1 MGQLGPEPE
10 LGSSVEPELGSS
22 VEPELGSSVEPELA
36 GSSAAG
42 GGRDDLASLE

>member
-10 LGSSVEPELGSS
+10 LGSSVEPELGS
-22 VEPELGSSVEPELA
+22 SSVEPELA